1 VPDRPLAGIDLV
13 VFDKDGTLL
22 DVGAM
27 WGGWAHELGAR
38 LELTTGRPVA
48 PDVWAAI
55 GYDPVSRVIASR
67 GPLAVGTMAQ
77 LGDLVQQ
84 VVRRWCPNV
93 AAARRAVDAAWFEP
107 DPVQRA
113 IPLTD
118 LPALFSALRSTG
130 RSIAIVTNDDR
141 EPTARTLS
149 ALGILGQLAALV
161 CADDGLPVK
170 PEPDTFLAACER
182 AGVQPSCAAMVGDLP
197 VDLAMARAA
206 GAGRVIGVVSG
217 LGSPDE
223 LEPLADLVV
232 GSVAELPS
240 LL

>member
-1 VPDRPLAGIDLV
+1 VGSVLDGIDLI

-22 DVGAM
+22 DFGAM

-38 LELTTGRPVA
+38 LELTTGRPGA

-55 GYDPVSRVIASR
+55 GYDPASRVIASR

-77 LGDLVQQ
+77 LADLVQQ

-107 DPVQRA
+107 DPVERA

-118 LPALFSALRSTG
+118 LGALFSALRDTG
-130 RSIAIVTNDDR
+130 RSVAVVTNDDR
-141 EPTARTLS
+141 EPTSRTLS
-149 ALGILGQLAALV
+149 SLGILGQLGALV
-161 CADDGLPVK
+161 CADDGFRVK
-170 PEPDTFLAACER
+170 PEPDTFLAACTR
-182 AGVQPSCAAMVGDLP
+182 AGVLPERAAMVGDLP

-206 GAGRVIGVVSG
+206 GAGRAIGVASG

-223 LEPLADLVV
+223 LEPLADLVL
-232 GSVAELPS
+232 GSVAELAA
-240 LL
+240 LA